1 MAWMVVRTGTRRLR
15 RVRHLLCAFALAVA
29 AITPAGSAFATDTS
43 TAVQELRSSGDFR
56 VRVNAALFLGRAK
69 PASARESLEHAL
81 SSDPHPAVRTAA
93 AEALGALGDPA
104 SIGALEQR
112 LPVEGSS
119 SVKAQLRATIAQLRT
134 GATSPQGDDDGVAGH
149 LRADV
154 RCVVSL
160 GSMRNAS
167 GVRGDELRHLLAN
180 ATRSRARVL
189 HGVVVAGA
197 DPSIARQAAARHVP
211 VVTLD
216 GSLTEFSEARVEG
229 SLQVH
234 ARVEFTMRRDQS
246 LRGTLSG
253 GATTFG
259 SGPSISDEAIRRLE
273 EDAIDGAVQSAL
285 RGAEDGLVVA
295 AR

>member
-1 MAWMVVRTGTRRLR
+1 VRQA
-15 RVRHLLCAFALAVA
+15 LCAFALAVA
-29 AITPAGSAFATDTS
+29 TVAPVGSAFATDPA
-43 TAVQELRSSGDFR
+43 TAAQDLQSSSDFR

-69 PASARESLEHAL
+69 TAAARESLEHAL
-81 SSDPHPAVRTAA
+81 ASDAHPAVRTAA
-93 AEALGALGDPA
+93 AEALAALGDSA
-104 SIGALEQR
+104 SVPALEQR
-112 LPVEGSS
+112 LAVESSS
-119 SVKAQLRATIAQLRT
+119 SVKAQLRASIAQLRT
-134 GATSPQGDDDGVAGH
+134 GATSPQGGDDGAPGH
-149 LRADV
+149 LRPDV
-154 RCVVSL
+154 RCIVSL

-167 GVRGDELRHLLAN
+167 GVRGDELRRVLAS
-180 ATRSRARVL
+180 AARSHARVL
-189 HGVVVAGA
+189 HGVVVTGG
-197 DPSIARQAAARHVP
+197 DPAIARQAAARHVP

-216 GSLTEFSEARVEG
+216 GNLTQFTEARVEG

-259 SGPSISDEAIRRLE
+259 SGPTISDEAIRRLE